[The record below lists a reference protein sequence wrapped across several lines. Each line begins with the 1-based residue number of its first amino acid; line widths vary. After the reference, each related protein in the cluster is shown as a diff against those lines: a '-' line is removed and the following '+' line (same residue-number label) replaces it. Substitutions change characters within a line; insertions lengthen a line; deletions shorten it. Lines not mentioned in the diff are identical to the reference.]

1 MNFINQSNFFMRIRI
16 ILTSLCLSLCFTLA
30 AQNNGEITGQLID
43 SISGHPLEY
52 ATVALF
58 KHGISQ
64 PVNGSVT
71 DGTGHF
77 SFSDLELT
85 DYELV
90 ASFLGYAKKTAAKVH
105 LSSAKP
111 KMDVGKI
118 SLAPDATQLGEVT
131 VQSLRPMII
140 QKADRIVV
148 NISGTALAAGNS
160 AYDLLSKAPGVYVDQ
175 EGNIQLNGRSGVTVM
190 LNDRLTYLSAR
201 DLRNLLEGMS
211 AENVQDIEII
221 TNPSAKYDAEGSSGI
236 LNINLKKNALRGLN
250 GNVNA
255 SYRYNGKQHGYSVG
269 GRINYKAED
278 WNSFLN
284 LDMARRVGGRDA
296 TFTRVFFGDET
307 TYFDQ
312 VAEGNYAVEGPPA
325 VRIGTDYDINKNNSV
340 GVTAY
345 YATNDLESDFLT
357 DTYLGRTPNNPIQY
371 IDANNLSANTFS
383 NFSAN
388 LHYVGKL
395 DTLGSNIS
403 TDLDYV
409 LIKNRGEANFYN
421 YYDDLT
427 TNEPVMKDFLY
438 TNTPNGF
445 DIYSGK
451 VDYTKAFSSG
461 PKMELGAKA
470 SRVISDNDSRF
481 YFNNEEGKI
490 LDPNRTNHFL
500 YEENILA
507 AYANLNTKLS
517 EDFTVQAGLRAEHT
531 SSTGESLT
539 TGEINERDYLNLF
552 PSAFVQQQVTENY
565 GINYS
570 YSRRIQRPNYGS
582 LNPFISYRDPYTYVQ
597 GNPGLRPQFTHAF
610 GITQLYKK
618 TYSLALNY
626 QLIEDVISELPI
638 LVEETAT
645 TIYTTGNVDD
655 AQNISLTALAP
666 LKIMKNWDTNNTFIL
681 SYNEYNMIVDNMQ
694 LKNDQVF
701 YMFQTNHNILLPLNF
716 KMEISGVYR
725 SPQASGLYLVDTM
738 WWVDAGLKRAFLED
752 KLEVSLN
759 VNDIFGS
766 YRLKFSTDIG
776 ENIND
781 FDQDFRTQY
790 VNFSV
795 RYNFSSGLN
804 FKAKNRNNNLEEV
817 DRT

>member
-1 MNFINQSNFFMRIRI
+1 MKIRI
-16 ILTSLCLSLCFTLA
+16 IITCLLISFCTELA
-30 AQNNGEITGQLID
+30 AQDTGEISGQLID
-43 SISGHPLEY
+43 SISGEPLEY

-58 KHGISQ
+58 KKGEQQ
-64 PVNGSVT
+64 PEDGAVT
-71 DGTGHF
+71 DKTGRF
-77 SFSDLELT
+77 SFTGLQLT
-85 DYELV
+85 DYSLV
-90 ASFLGYAKKTAAKVH
+90 ASFLGYAGKNLPQVSLTASDPEKD
-105 LSSAKP
+105 L
-111 KMDVGKI
+111 GKI
-118 SLAPDATQLGEVT
+118 GLSPDATQLNEVT
-131 VQSLRPMII
+131 VRSLRPTII

-148 NISGTALAAGNS
+148 SIQGTALAAGNS
-160 AYDLLSKAPGVYVDQ
+160 AYDILSKAPGVYVDQ

-190 LNDRLTYLSAR
+190 LNDKLTYLSAR

-211 AENVQDIEII
+211 AENVENIEII

-236 LNINLKKNALRGLN
+236 LNINLKKNALRGIN

-255 SYRYNGKQHGYSVG
+255 SYRYNGSQHGYSVG
-269 GRINYKAED
+269 GRINYKTEN

-296 TFTRVFFGDET
+296 TFTRVFFGEET

-312 VAEGNYAVEGPPA
+312 IAEGNYVVEGPPA
-325 VRIGTDYDINKNNSV
+325 VRLGTDYELDDDHTIGATV
-340 GVTAY
+340 Y

-357 DTYLGRTPNNPIQY
+357 DTYLGRTPNNPFQY
-371 IDANNLSANTFS
+371 IDANNYSANTFS

-388 LHYVGKL
+388 LHYLGKL
-395 DTLGSNIS
+395 DTLGSSIS
-403 TDLDYV
+403 ADLDFV
-409 LIKNRGEANFYN
+409 KIKNRGESNFYN
-421 YYDDLT
+421 FYEDLT
-427 TNEPVMKDFLY
+427 SDEPVRRDLLY
-438 TNTPNGF
+438 TETPNGF

-451 VDYTKAFSSG
+451 VDYAKAFNASS
-461 PKMELGAKA
+461 KLEIGAKA

-481 YFNNEEGKI
+481 YFNNEDGLV

-500 YEENILA
+500 YDEDILA
-507 AYANLNTKLS
+507 AYVNFNTKLS
-517 EDFTVQAGLRAEHT
+517 EEFNVQAGLRAEHT

-552 PSAFVQQQVTENY
+552 PSLFVQQEVTENY

-597 GNPGLRPQFTHAF
+597 GNPELRPQFTHSI

-626 QLIEDVISELPI
+626 QLVKDVISELPI

-655 AQNISLTALAP
+655 AQNFSATAIAP

-681 SYNEYNMIVDNMQ
+681 SYNEYNMFVDNMQ
-694 LKNDQVF
+694 LQNDQVF
-701 YMFQTNHNILLPLNF
+701 YMFQTNHNILLPYNF

-725 SPQASGLYLVDTM
+725 SPQASGLYLIDTM
-738 WWVDAGLKRAFLED
+738 WWIDAGLKRSFLED
-752 KLEVSLN
+752 KLEVSFN

-776 ENIND
+776 DNIND

-790 VNFSV
+790 LNFGV
-795 RYNFSSGLN
+795 RYNFSSGLK
-804 FKAKNRNNNLEEV
+804 FQMKNRSTGPEEV
-817 DRT
+817 NRT

>member
-1 MNFINQSNFFMRIRI
+1 MNREKSFFRILFYLFLI
-16 ILTSLCLSLCFTLA
+16 SGSSFGQEKVTGP
-30 AQNNGEITGQLID
+30 GEISGQLTD
-43 SISGHPLEY
+43 SISGQPLHY
-52 ATVALF
+52 ATVALL
-58 KHGISQ
+58 KEGQSQ
-64 PVNGSVT
+64 PIEGVVT
-71 DGTGHF
+71 DEAGNFGF
-77 SFSDLELT
+77 SNLELGK
-85 DYELV
+85 YELV
-90 ASFLGYAKKTAAKVH
+90 ASYLGYATRSIPNVV
-105 LSSAKP
+105 LTGPKP
-111 KMDVGKI
+111 SRQLGTI
-118 SLAPDATQLGEVT
+118 PLGPDATQLDEVNIRT
-131 VQSLRPMII
+131 LRPTIT

-148 NISGTALAAGNS
+148 SIQGTALAAGNS
-160 AYDLLSKAPGVYVDQ
+160 AYDILAKAPGVFIDQ

-190 LNDRLTYLSAR
+190 LNDKLTYLSAR
-201 DLRNLLEGMS
+201 DLRILLEGMS
-211 AENVQDIEII
+211 AENVENIEII
-221 TNPSAKYDAEGSSGI
+221 SNPSAKYDAEGSSGI
-236 LNINLKKNALRGLN
+236 LNINLKKNALHGIN

-255 SYRYNGKQHGYSVG
+255 SYRYNGKQHGYSAG
-269 GRINYKAED
+269 GRINYKTEN

-296 TFTRVFFGDET
+296 TFTRVFFGEET

-312 VAEGNYAVEGPPA
+312 FAEGNYVVEGPPA
-325 VRIGTDYDINKNNSV
+325 VRVGTDYEINDNQSIGATV
-340 GVTAY
+340 Y

-357 DTYLGRTPNNPIQY
+357 DTYLGRTPNNPTQF
-371 IDANNLSANTFS
+371 IDANNYQTNTSS

-388 LHYVGKL
+388 LHYLSKL

-403 TDLDYV
+403 ADLDFV
-409 LIKNRGEANFYN
+409 KITNRGESNFYN
-421 YYDDLT
+421 YYEDLT
-427 TNEPVMKDFLY
+427 SEDAVIQDFLY
-438 TNTPNGF
+438 TETPNGF

-451 VDYTKAFSSG
+451 VDYAKVFSG
-461 PKMELGAKA
+461 GLKLETGAKA

-481 YFNNEEGKI
+481 YFNNEEGLV

-500 YEENILA
+500 YDEDILA
-507 AYANLNTKLS
+507 AYVNMNTKLS
-517 EDFTVQAGLRAEHT
+517 EDFSVQAGLRAEHT

-539 TGEINERDYLNLF
+539 TGEVNQRDYLNLF
-552 PSAFVQQQVTENY
+552 PSLFVQQDLSENY

-597 GNPGLRPQFTHAF
+597 GNPGLRPQFTHSI
-610 GITQLYKK
+610 GVTQLYKK

-626 QLIEDVISELPI
+626 QLVKDVISELPI

-655 AQNISLTALAP
+655 AQNFSATAMAP
-666 LKIMKNWDTNNTFIL
+666 LKIMKNWDSNNTAIL
-681 SYNEYNMIVDNMQ
+681 SYNEYNMFVDNMQ

-701 YMFQTNHNILLPLNF
+701 YMFQTNHNILLPHNF
-716 KMEISGVYR
+716 KLEVSGVYR
-725 SPQASGLYLVDTM
+725 SPQASGLYLIDTM
-738 WWVDAGLKRAFLED
+738 WWVDAGLKKSFLED

-759 VNDIFGS
+759 MNDIFGS

-790 VNFSV
+790 MNFSV
-795 RYNFSSGLN
+795 RYNFSSGLK
-804 FKAKNRNNNLEEV
+804 FKAKNRKTGPEEV

>member
-1 MNFINQSNFFMRIRI
+1 MTIRTIITCLFISFYNGI
-16 ILTSLCLSLCFTLA
+16 A
-30 AQNNGEITGQLID
+30 AQDTGEISGQLVD
-43 SISGHPLEY
+43 SISGEPLQY
-52 ATVALF
+52 ATVALL
-58 KHGISQ
+58 KKGNEQ
-64 PVNGSVT
+64 PLDGTVT
-71 DGTGHF
+71 DETGRFEF
-77 SFSDLELT
+77 SNLELT
-85 DYELV
+85 NYELV
-90 ASFLGYAKKTAAKVH
+90 TSFLGYANKTLADVS
-105 LSSAKP
+105 LSPSNQTR
-111 KMDVGKI
+111 DLGKI
-118 SLAPDATQLGEVT
+118 NLAPDAAQLDEVT
-131 VQSLRPMII
+131 VQALRPTII

-190 LNDRLTYLSAR
+190 LNEKLTYLSAR

-211 AENVQDIEII
+211 AENVENIEII

-236 LNINLKKNALRGLN
+236 LNINLKKNALHGIN
-250 GNVNA
+250 GNLNA
-255 SYRYNGKQHGYSVG
+255 SYRYNGKQHGYSAG
-269 GRINYKAED
+269 GRINYKTEK

-296 TFTRVFFGDET
+296 TFTRVFFGEET

-312 VAEGNYAVEGPPA
+312 VAEGNYVVEGPPA
-325 VRIGTDYDINKNNSV
+325 VRVGTDYEINENQSLGATV
-340 GVTAY
+340 Y
-345 YATNDLESDFLT
+345 YATNNLESDFLT
-357 DTYLGRTPNNPIQY
+357 DTYLGRTPNNPVEY
-371 IDANNLSANTFS
+371 IDANNYSANTFS
-383 NFSAN
+383 NFSTK
-388 LHYVGKL
+388 LHYMGEL
-395 DTLGSNIS
+395 DTLGSSIS
-403 TDLDYV
+403 ADLDFV
-409 LIKNRGEANFYN
+409 KITNRGESNFFN
-421 YYDDLT
+421 YYEDLT
-427 TNEPVMKDFLY
+427 SEEPIRQDFLY
-438 TNTPNGF
+438 TETPNGF

-451 VDYTKAFSSG
+451 VDYTKAFSAG
-461 PKMELGAKA
+461 PKLEIGAKA
-470 SRVISDNDSRF
+470 SRVVSDNDSRF
-481 YFNNEEGKI
+481 YLNNEEGLV

-500 YEENILA
+500 YDENILA
-507 AYANLNTKLS
+507 AYVNMNSKLS
-517 EDFTVQAGLRAEHT
+517 EGFSLQAGLRAEQT

-552 PSAFVQQQVTENY
+552 PSLFVQQEVTENY

-597 GNPGLRPQFTHAF
+597 GNPGLRPQFTHSI

-626 QLIEDVISELPI
+626 QLVKDVISELPI

-655 AQNISLTALAP
+655 AQNFSATAIAP

-681 SYNEYNMIVDNMQ
+681 SYNEYNMFVDNMQ

-701 YMFQTNHNILLPLNF
+701 YMLQTNHNILLPFNF

-725 SPQASGLYLVDTM
+725 SPQASGLYLIDTM

-752 KLEVSLN
+752 KLELSLN

-776 ENIND
+776 DNIND

-790 VNFSV
+790 VNFGV
-795 RYNFSSGLN
+795 RYNFSSGLK
-804 FKAKNRNNNLEEV
+804 FKAKQRSTGPEEV

>member
-1 MNFINQSNFFMRIRI
+1 MQIRTIITCLFIF
-16 ILTSLCLSLCFTLA
+16 LCTALA
-30 AQNNGEITGQLID
+30 AQTTGEIRGQLVD
-43 SISGHPLEY
+43 SISGEPLEY
-52 ATVALF
+52 ATVTLF
-58 KHGISQ
+58 KKGIEQ
-64 PVNGSVT
+64 PVGGRVT
-71 DGTGHF
+71 DDTGRFHF
-77 SFSDLELT
+77 SNLELST
-85 DYELV
+85 YNIT
-90 ASFLGYAKKTAAKVH
+90 ASFLGYADKTPSDIRLTA
-105 LSSAKP
+105 SDP
-111 KMDVGKI
+111 KQDLGKI
-118 SLAPDATQLGEVT
+118 ALGPGSTELEEVT
-131 VQSLRPMII
+131 VQALRPTII

-148 NISGTALAAGNS
+148 SIQGTALAAGNS
-160 AYDLLSKAPGVYVDQ
+160 AYDVLSKAPGVYVDQ

-211 AENVQDIEII
+211 AENIENIEII

-236 LNINLKKNALRGLN
+236 LNINLKKNALRGIN

-255 SYRYNGKQHGYSVG
+255 SYRYNGKQHGYSLG
-269 GRINYKAED
+269 GRINYKTEN

-296 TFTRVFFGDET
+296 TFTRIFFGEET

-312 VAEGNYAVEGPPA
+312 VAEGNYVVEGPPA
-325 VRIGTDYDINKNNSV
+325 IRIGTDYQIDKNHSV
-340 GVTAY
+340 GATVY
-345 YATNDLESDFLT
+345 YVTNDLESDFLT
-357 DTYLGRTPNNPIQY
+357 DTYLGSTPNDPVMY
-371 IDANNLSANTFS
+371 IDANNFSANTFS
-383 NFSAN
+383 NFMTN
-388 LHYVGKL
+388 LHYLGKL
-395 DTLGSNIS
+395 DTLGSSIS
-403 TDLDYV
+403 ADLDFV
-409 LIKNRGEANFYN
+409 KITNRGESNFYN
-421 YYDDLT
+421 YYDDLSSA
-427 TNEPVMKDFLY
+427 EPTRQDFLY

-451 VDYTKAFSSG
+451 VDYTKVFSAG
-461 PKMELGAKA
+461 PKLEVGAKA

-481 YFNNEEGKI
+481 YFNNDGLV

-500 YEENILA
+500 YDEDILA
-507 AYANLNTKLS
+507 AYVNMNSELT
-517 EDFTVQAGLRAEHT
+517 EDFKVQAGLRAEHT

-552 PSAFVQQQVTENY
+552 PSLFLQQEVTENY

-597 GNPGLRPQFTHAF
+597 GNPGLRPQFTHSI
-610 GITQLYKK
+610 GITQLFKK

-626 QLIEDVISELPI
+626 QLIKDVISELPI

-655 AQNISLTALAP
+655 AQNFSATAIAP

-681 SYNEYNMIVDNMQ
+681 SYNEYNMVVDKMQ
-694 LKNDQVF
+694 LQNDQVF
-701 YMFQTNHNILLPLNF
+701 YMFQTNHNILLPNNF

-725 SPQASGLYLVDTM
+725 SPQASGLYLIDTM
-738 WWVDAGLKRAFLED
+738 WWVDAGLKKSFLED

-776 ENIND
+776 DNIND

-795 RYNFSSGLN
+795 RYNFSSGLK
-804 FKAKNRNNNLEEV
+804 FQAKNRSSELEEV
-817 DRT
+817 NRT